1 MIANYDQT
9 IIGKIS
15 PMIFSST
22 ETIIGE
28 IFPMIVSE
36 KFLPEYLKA

>member
-15 PMIFSST
+15 PMIVSV
-22 ETIIGE
+22 EEKIIGE
-28 IFPMIVSE
+28 IFPMIVSK